1 MISVSA
7 LLLLCC
13 SSVLFP
19 DAVGYSVYRAV
30 PKVTVES
37 DENQRIE
44 CPPYPKGYVLV
55 GTFRKKDEPVQ
66 HRHVEQED
74 KPACYHYEPLMPGE
88 SA

>member
-13 SSVLFP
+13 SRVLFP
-19 DAVGYSVYRAV
+19 DALGYSVYRAV
-30 PKVTVES
+30 PRVTVVS
-37 DENQRIE
+37 DENRIIE
-44 CPPYPKGYVLV
+44 CPPYPTGYVLV
-55 GTFRKKDEPVQ
+55 WTFRKNDERIQ
-66 HRHVEQED
+66 HRHVEQEG